1 MKIKF
6 DSDDDWALN
15 RIPKFRILTII
26 IRDIFEKDGKYYPG
40 TYLDDCLYEIKI
52 LEYDRIDISEGI
64 DINKTNASKECDIC
78 HYWYFLDKSLTMN
91 HIFAM
96 VVMI

>member
-26 IRDIFEKDGKYYPG
+26 IRDIFEK
-40 TYLDDCLYEIKI
+40 
-52 LEYDRIDISEGI
+52 
-64 DINKTNASKECDIC
+64 
-78 HYWYFLDKSLTMN
+78 
-91 HIFAM
+91 M
-96 VVMI
+96 VNITQEFI